1 MVMTALTSELL
12 ANLTD
17 PQIDAMVEAM
27 LLAATADGELD
38 DTELAQLR
46 HSLLNVDDMWLS
58 HIDLDQRIA
67 TARQH
72 LAGHTRAER
81 LAALQLLLD
90 KQEQRVA
97 ALELAALVMTSDGI
111 IRTSERDLMLEA
123 AEALGVDS
131 AVAADIMA
139 HVGKSVG

>member
-1 MVMTALTSELL
+1 MVMIALKSELL

-38 DTELAQLR
+38 ETELAQLR
-46 HSLLNVDDMWLS
+46 HNLLNVDHMWLS
-58 HIDLDQRIA
+58 HIDLERRIA

-72 LAGHTRAER
+72 LTGHTRAER
-81 LAALQLLLD
+81 LTALQVVLD

-97 ALELAALVMTSDGI
+97 ALELAALVMTSDGV

-123 AEALGVDS
+123 ADALGVDT
-131 AVAADIMA
+131 AIAADIMA